1 MINLHSGPEAIV
13 VLKYVSWTNLVPI
26 DFWHDVNLTLKVV
39 FDLTRPIS
47 CASEHDKAW
56 LRRVPI
62 GEVMH

>member
-1 MINLHSGPEAIV
+1 

-62 GEVMH
+62 DEAMH